1 MNEEIHKG
9 SVLIVDDIPENL
21 QVLGNIL
28 LQKGLDVG
36 FATNGEEALEAIEY
50 SKPDIILLD
59 IMMPGMSGITVCQK
73 LKANPE
79 TKDIPVIFLT
89 AKAQPEDIIK
99 GFEVGAVDYVTKP
112 FNSGELI
119 ARVSTQLE
127 LKKSRD
133 LIAKQNQELHELNA
147 TKDKF
152 FSIIAHDL
160 RGPFS
165 GLLGLTDLLSQEGET
180 MQTDEI
186 IDLIKK
192 IHQTLKNQ
200 YNLLENLLQWAS
212 IQTKRLNPQPIKV
225 NLRRTTSDVINILQ
239 TNAEKKNITLVND
252 VLPEHF
258 VLADKQMITSVIHN
272 LITNAIKFSFPA
284 GKVILASEDEA
295 ENKIL
300 LKVIDSGIG
309 ISDEIKEKLF
319 KIDKHHSTLGT
330 NNEKGSG
337 LGLIL
342 CKEMVEKNGG
352 KIWAER
358 NKDANG
364 STFYVLLPEAR

>member
-180 MQTDEI
+180 MQTDEF

-295 ENKIL
+295 KNKIL

>member
-50 SKPDIILLD
+50 CKPDIILLD

-119 ARVSTQLE
+119 ARVSIQLE

>member
-1 MNEEIHKG
+1 MNEDLTKG

-36 FATNGEEALEAIEY
+36 FATNGEEALEAVKY
-50 SKPDIILLD
+50 NKPDLILLD

-73 LKANPE
+73 LKSNPE

-119 ARVSTQLE
+119 ARVMTQLE

-133 LIAKQNQELHELNA
+133 LIAKQNIELQELNA

-165 GLLGLTDLLSQEGET
+165 GLLGLTDLITQEGDQME
-180 MQTDEI
+180 QHEI
-186 IDLIKK
+186 VELIKK

-212 IQTKRLNPQPIKV
+212 IQTQRLKPQPIKV
-225 NLRRTTSDVINILQ
+225 NLKRTVGDVINILQ
-239 TNAEKKNITLVND
+239 TTAEKKDIQIINSVF
-252 VLPEHF
+252 PEHNVF
-258 VLADKQMITSVIHN
+258 VDKQMITSVVHN
-272 LITNAIKFSFPA
+272 LITNAIKFTFVG
-284 GKVILASEDEA
+284 GKITISSDYFGD
-295 ENKIL
+295 NQII
-300 LKVIDSGIG
+300 LKVSDTGIG
-309 ISDEIKEKLF
+309 ISDEIKAKLF
-319 KIDKHHSTLGT
+319 KIDRHHSTLGT

-352 KIWAER
+352 RIWAER
-358 NKDANG
+358 NENSVG
-364 STFYVLLPEAR
+364 TTFFVSLPEAR

>member
-1 MNEEIHKG
+1 MNEELHKG
-9 SVLIVDDIPENL
+9 SILIVDDIPENL

-28 LQKGLDVG
+28 LQKGMDVG
-36 FATNGEEALEAIEY
+36 FATSGEEALEAIQY
-50 SKPDIILLD
+50 NKPDLILLD

-133 LIAKQNQELHELNA
+133 LIAKQYQELQELNA

-165 GLLGLTDLLSQEGET
+165 GLLGLTDLLTQEGET
-180 MQTDEI
+180 MPTEEI

-225 NLRRTTSDVINILQ
+225 NLRRTASDVINILQ
-239 TNAEKKNITLVND
+239 TSAEKKDIALIND
-252 VLPEHF
+252 ILPEHF
-258 VLADKQMITSVIHN
+258 VLVDKQMITSVIHN
-272 LITNAIKFSFPA
+272 LITNAIKFTFSG
-284 GKVILASEDEA
+284 GKVTLSSEDEA
-295 ENKIL
+295 PGKIL
-300 LKVIDSGIG
+300 LKVTDTGIG
-309 ISDEIKEKLF
+309 ISDEIKNKLF
-319 KIDKHHSTLGT
+319 KIDKHHSSLGT

-342 CKEMVEKNGG
+342 CKEMIEKNGG
-352 KIWAER
+352 NIWAER
-358 NKDANG
+358 NKNENG
-364 STFYVLLPEAR
+364 TTFYVLLQEAR

>member
-79 TKDIPVIFLT
+79 TKDIPVIFIT

-119 ARVSTQLE
+119 ARVSIQLE

-192 IHQTLKNQ
+192 IHQTLKK
-200 YNLLENLLQWAS
+200 S
-212 IQTKRLNPQPIKV
+212 I
-225 NLRRTTSDVINILQ
+225 
-239 TNAEKKNITLVND
+239 
-252 VLPEHF
+252 
-258 VLADKQMITSVIHN
+258 
-272 LITNAIKFSFPA
+272 
-284 GKVILASEDEA
+284 
-295 ENKIL
+295 
-300 LKVIDSGIG
+300 
-309 ISDEIKEKLF
+309 
-319 KIDKHHSTLGT
+319 
-330 NNEKGSG
+330 
-337 LGLIL
+337 
-342 CKEMVEKNGG
+342 
-352 KIWAER
+352 
-358 NKDANG
+358 
-364 STFYVLLPEAR
+364 